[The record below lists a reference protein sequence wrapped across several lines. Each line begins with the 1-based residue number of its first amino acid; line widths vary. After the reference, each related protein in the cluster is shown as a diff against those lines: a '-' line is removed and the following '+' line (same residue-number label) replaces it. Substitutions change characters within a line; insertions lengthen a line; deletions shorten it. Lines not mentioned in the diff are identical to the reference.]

1 MYARG
6 VLTNSKIQPY
16 LCEANAEHNCTVFL
30 IPFIEEKRQVMKVS
44 VNAAI
49 FVDRLNS
56 GESQIDCLEDV
67 SNLKDKIDNIQVR
80 GEFFKENTKD
90 DELEAIKALCKKNS
104 WGLYY
109 SVPEQF
115 FIDGHV
121 NNSLKDNVEMA
132 KKHQLKHLK
141 YFVGDVKDVDQK
153 EIEDAAKLL
162 EDANV
167 DLTLENHF

>member
-67 SNLKDKIDNIQVR
+67 SNLKDKLTISKFV
-80 GEFFKENTKD
+80 E
-90 DELEAIKALCKKNS
+90 
-104 WGLYY
+104 
-109 SVPEQF
+109 
-115 FIDGHV
+115 
-121 NNSLKDNVEMA
+121 NSLKKTPKTTNS
-132 KKHQLKHLK
+132 KQSKHCVKRT
-141 YFVGDVKDVDQK
+141 VGDCIIQFLNNFSLMDMSITV
-153 EIEDAAKLL
+153 
-162 EDANV
+162 
-167 DLTLENHF
+167 

>member
-1 MYARG
+1 
-6 VLTNSKIQPY
+6 
-16 LCEANAEHNCTVFL
+16 
-30 IPFIEEKRQVMKVS
+30 MKVS

-104 WGLYY
+104 WGIVLF
-109 SVPEQF
+109 S
-115 FIDGHV
+115 
-121 NNSLKDNVEMA
+121 S
-132 KKHQLKHLK
+132 
-141 YFVGDVKDVDQK
+141 
-153 EIEDAAKLL
+153 
-162 EDANV
+162 
-167 DLTLENHF
+167 

>member
-80 GEFFKENTKD
+80 GERT
-90 DELEAIKALCKKNS
+90 
-104 WGLYY
+104 
-109 SVPEQF
+109 
-115 FIDGHV
+115 
-121 NNSLKDNVEMA
+121 
-132 KKHQLKHLK
+132 
-141 YFVGDVKDVDQK
+141 VGDCIIQFLNNFSLMDMSITV
-153 EIEDAAKLL
+153 
-162 EDANV
+162 
-167 DLTLENHF
+167 